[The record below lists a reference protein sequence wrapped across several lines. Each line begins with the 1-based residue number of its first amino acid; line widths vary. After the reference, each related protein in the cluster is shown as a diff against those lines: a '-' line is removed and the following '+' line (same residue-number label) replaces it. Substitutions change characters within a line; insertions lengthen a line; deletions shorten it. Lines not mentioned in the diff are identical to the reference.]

1 LRPLSRARKAA
12 VAGVALAA
20 AGAATFWMLTVPR
33 PLEPSEVPAREPDL
47 ANGERLY
54 HAGSCISCHRPPKAS
69 PGADPALPSGGAP
82 FATPVG
88 TFFPQNLTPDAET
101 GLGRFT
107 PADFV
112 NAMTRGLSPSGR
124 HYFPAFP
131 YASYRN
137 VRVEDLL
144 DLYGYLRSLPAVRSP
159 ERRARVPFERIARR
173 GVGLWD
179 RLALRGPVFE
189 PDPARGA
196 SWNRGAYLVEGIGHC
211 AECHTPRDR
220 LRILDRSRHMAGGP
234 HPSGEGQVPGLRS
247 LVERGRYRDADDLA
261 LALGNGETLGYDR
274 LSSGGMGEIQE
285 NLSHLP
291 EEDLRAIAEYLA
303 SLK

>member
-1 LRPLSRARKAA
+1 MTSLSRPKKAA

-20 AGAATFWMLTVPR
+20 AGAAAFWILTVPR
-33 PLEPSEVPAREPDL
+33 PIGPSEVSAREPDL

-54 HAGSCISCHRPPKAS
+54 HAGSCLSCHRPPKAS

-88 TFFPQNLTPDAET
+88 IFFPQNLTPDVET

-124 HYFPAFP
+124 YYFPAFP

-137 VRVEDLL
+137 ANVEDLL
-144 DLYGYLRSLPAVRSP
+144 DLFAYLRSLPAVRSP
-159 ERRARVPFERIARR
+159 ERKARVPFERIARR
-173 GVGLWD
+173 GVGLWN
-179 RLALRGPVFE
+179 RFALRPPAFE
-189 PDPARGA
+189 RDPARGA

-211 AECHTPRDR
+211 AECHTPRNR
-220 LRILDRSRHMAGGP
+220 LMLLDRTRHMEGGP

-247 LVERGRYRDADDLA
+247 LVERGRYEDAGDLA
-261 LALGNGETLGYDR
+261 LALGNGETLGYDK

-285 NLSHLP
+285 NLSRLP